1 MLAIKTLFQL
11 KVICKHEKHIGLPSM
26 IGRKKM
32 HFFKDVDLRVL
43 SKISNWQN
51 KLFSSGI
58 KKC

>member
-11 KVICKHEKHIGLPSM
+11 KVICRHEKYIGWLSVV
-26 IGRKKM
+26 GRKKM
-32 HFFKDVDLRVL
+32 HFFKDVDMRLL

-51 KLFSSGI
+51 KLFSNGV